1 MHLQV
6 SLRPQ
11 TLGSTASWIS
21 GPKKQMA
28 MAQQGVLYLQE
39 LPRKLTWNLRMGPVE
54 KGQLFSKAPF
64 LRFQFHLSF
73 QKCIS
78 LGSPIVSTKIKPL
91 SLHLGGKSSL
101 IGFPWASRHL
111 CWHCNAWILGLMRI
125 FDGSKFLGILQGCC
139 RLFTLPETNTVRPWP
154 PEKEISFGNHH
165 L

>member
-1 MHLQV
+1 MTATSKPLNAFASFSAPPNAWVNRLLNLWTQK
-6 SLRPQ
+6 
-11 TLGSTASWIS
+11 TNGNGSTRCFIFT
-21 GPKKQMA
+21 GTPPKANMKP
-28 MAQQGVLYLQE
+28 E
-39 LPRKLTWNLRMGPVE
+39 NGPVE

-139 RLFTLPETNTVRPWP
+139 RLFTLPETNTVRP
-154 PEKEISFGNHH
+154 
-165 L
+165 